1 MTPTVPLHKRTTRSG
16 LQNGDAA
23 EANDNRLESFFNS
36 MILIG
41 VFIAIIY
48 VALDTILHIF
58 YSDRFN
64 LIASAVGEDL
74 YEIYIR
80 IIVLCLFAIFGS
92 HAQYT
97 INNLKKKEKEL
108 VTYRNHLEEL
118 VNDRTSALLAT
129 NQKLRDEI
137 SVRERSEQALRES
150 EEKYR
155 LLVENANDAI
165 FIIQDDKVTF
175 PNPKAR
181 QLSSE
186 MNVAIDRQ
194 PFFDF
199 VHPDDEDRVINW
211 YERRLKNNDV
221 PSTCTFKLIDLFGK
235 EHWIEL
241 NAVLIYWEKKIAALN
256 FLKDITAQ
264 KIMEIQFRQSQRME
278 SIGTLAGGIAH
289 DFNNLLMGIQGN
301 TSVMLLDIEPDHS
314 LYENLRSIQRCVKSG
329 ANLTR
334 QLLGFARG
342 GKYVVKPTHINEVID
357 RTANIFGRSRKD
369 INFHRRYNK
378 NIWMVNVDVGQIEQ
392 VLLNLYVNAWQ
403 AMPNGGDLYLE
414 TDNIRLDK
422 DYIDTKPF
430 SVKPGLYV
438 KISITDT
445 GIGMDRK
452 IQQRI
457 FEPFFTTKE
466 VGQGTGLG
474 LASAYGIIK
483 NHGGFITCYSEVGV
497 GSTFNIYLPAHAKKD
512 TQSEKVV
519 QEAVGGTETILLID
533 DEKMII
539 EVGRRMIES
548 LGYAVVAAGKGDE
561 ALTLYRKR
569 HDHIDLIILDMIMPH
584 MGGKEVFNRIKE
596 INPKAKVLLSSGYS
610 LNGQAQEIMAQGC
623 NGFIQKPFDTVELSS
638 KIREIL
644 DSPNG

>member
-1 MTPTVPLHKRTTRSG
+1 MTPTVPLPKRTTRSG
-16 LQNGDAA
+16 LQNGVAA
-23 EANDNRLESFFNS
+23 EAAGNRLESFFNS
-36 MILIG
+36 MVLIG

-48 VALDTILHIF
+48 VALDTVLHIF

-80 IIVLCLFAIFGS
+80 VIVLCLFAIFGS

-118 VNDRTSALLAT
+118 VNNRTSALLAT

-137 SVRERSEQALRES
+137 AVRERSEQALRES

-199 VHPDDEDRVINW
+199 VHPDDKDRVINW
-211 YERRLKNNDV
+211 YERRLKSKDV

-241 NAVLIYWEKKIAALN
+241 NAVLINWEKKIAALN

-301 TSVMLLDIEPDHS
+301 TSVMLLDIAPDHS
-314 LYENLRSIQRCVKSG
+314 LYENLKSIQRCVKSG

-342 GKYVVKPTHINEVID
+342 GKYVVKPTQINEVID
-357 RTANIFGRSRKD
+357 RTAHIFGRSRKD
-369 INFHRRYNK
+369 ITFHRRYNK
-378 NIWMVNVDVGQIEQ
+378 NILMVNVDVGQIEQ

-445 GIGMDRK
+445 GIGMDQK

-512 TQSEKVV
+512 TQSEIVV
-519 QEAVGGTETILLID
+519 EEAVGGTETILLID

-539 EVGRRMIES
+539 EVGRKMMES
-548 LGYAVVAAGKGDE
+548 LGYVVVAAGKGDE

-569 HDHIDLIILDMIMPH
+569 HDHIDLIILDMIMPY

-623 NGFIQKPFDTVELSS
+623 SGFIQKPFDTVELSR

-644 DSPNG
+644 DSPDG

>member
-211 YERRLKNNDV
+211 YERRLKNKDV

>member
-1 MTPTVPLHKRTTRSG
+1 MV
-16 LQNGDAA
+16 
-23 EANDNRLESFFNS
+23 
-36 MILIG
+36 LIG

-80 IIVLCLFAIFGS
+80 IIVLCLFVIFGS

-97 INNLKKKEKEL
+97 VNNLKKKEKEL

-118 VNDRTSALLAT
+118 VNNRTSALLAA
-129 NQKLRDEI
+129 NHKLRDEI
-137 SVRERSEQALRES
+137 TVRERSEQALRES

-165 FIIQDDKVTF
+165 FIIQDDTVTF

-186 MNVAIDRQ
+186 MHVAIDRQ

-199 VHPDDEDRVINW
+199 VHPDDKDRVVNW
-211 YERRLKNNDV
+211 YERRLKSEDV
-221 PSTCTFKLIDLFGK
+221 PSTCTFKLIDRSGK
-235 EHWIEL
+235 EHWVEL

-264 KIMEIQFRQSQRME
+264 KIMELQFRQSQRME

-301 TSVMLLDIEPDHS
+301 TSVMLLDIDPDHTV
-314 LYENLRSIQRCVKSG
+314 YENLKSIQRCVKSG

-342 GKYVVKPTHINEVID
+342 GKYVVKPTRINEVID
-357 RTANIFGRSRKD
+357 RTAHIFGRSRKD
-369 INFHRRYNK
+369 INFHRRYNE
-378 NIWMVNVDVGQIEQ
+378 NIMMVNVDVGQIEQ

-422 DYIDTKPF
+422 VYIDTKPF

-445 GIGMDRK
+445 GIGMDKK

-497 GSTFNIYLPAHAKKD
+497 GSTFNIYLPAHAKID
-512 TQSEKVV
+512 TLSEKMV

-539 EVGRRMIES
+539 EVGRKMMES
-548 LGYAVVAAGKGDE
+548 LGYLVVVAGNGDE
-561 ALTLYRKR
+561 ALSFYRNR
-569 HDHIDLIILDMIMPH
+569 HDHIDLVILDMIMPH
-584 MGGKEVFNRIKE
+584 MGGKEAFNRIKA

-623 NGFIQKPFDTVELSS
+623 SGFIQKPFDTVELSR

>member
-1 MTPTVPLHKRTTRSG
+1 MAPTVPLPERTTRSG
-16 LQNGDAA
+16 LQNGVAA
-23 EANDNRLESFFNS
+23 EAADNRLESFFNS
-36 MILIG
+36 MVLIG

-48 VALDTILHIF
+48 VALDTVLHIF

-80 IIVLCLFAIFGS
+80 VIVLCLFAIFGS

-118 VNDRTSALLAT
+118 VNNRTSALLAT

-137 SVRERSEQALRES
+137 AVRERSEQALRES

-199 VHPDDEDRVINW
+199 VHPDDKDRVINW
-211 YERRLKNNDV
+211 YERRLKGKDV

-301 TSVMLLDIEPDHS
+301 TSVMLLDIAPDHS
-314 LYENLRSIQRCVKSG
+314 LYENLKSIQRCVKSG

-357 RTANIFGRSRKD
+357 RTAHIFGRSRKD
-369 INFHRRYNK
+369 ITFHRRYNK
-378 NIWMVNVDVGQIEQ
+378 NILMVNVDVGQIEQ

-445 GIGMDRK
+445 GIGMDQK

-512 TQSEKVV
+512 TQSVKVV
-519 QEAVGGTETILLID
+519 EEAVGGTETILLID

-569 HDHIDLIILDMIMPH
+569 HDHIDLIILDMIMPY

-623 NGFIQKPFDTVELSS
+623 NGFIQKPFDTVELSR

>member
-1 MTPTVPLHKRTTRSG
+1 MAPTIPLPERTTRSG
-16 LQNGDAA
+16 LQNGVAA
-23 EANDNRLESFFNS
+23 EAADNRLESFFNS
-36 MILIG
+36 MVLIG

-48 VALDTILHIF
+48 VALDTVLHIF

-80 IIVLCLFAIFGS
+80 VIVLCLFAIFGS

-118 VNDRTSALLAT
+118 VNNRTAALLAT

-137 SVRERSEQALRES
+137 AVRERSEQALRES

-199 VHPDDEDRVINW
+199 VHPDDKDRVINW
-211 YERRLKNNDV
+211 YERRLKGKDV

-301 TSVMLLDIEPDHS
+301 TSVMLLDIAPDHS
-314 LYENLRSIQRCVKSG
+314 LYENLKSIQRCVKSG

-357 RTANIFGRSRKD
+357 RTAHIFGRSRKD
-369 INFHRRYNK
+369 ITFHRRYNK
-378 NIWMVNVDVGQIEQ
+378 NILMVNVDVGQIEQ

-445 GIGMDRK
+445 GIGMDQK

-497 GSTFNIYLPAHAKKD
+497 GSTFNIYLPARAKKD
-512 TQSEKVV
+512 TQSVKVV
-519 QEAVGGTETILLID
+519 EEAVGGTETILLID

-569 HDHIDLIILDMIMPH
+569 HDHIDLIILDMIMPY

-623 NGFIQKPFDTVELSS
+623 NGFIQKPFDTVELST

>member
-1 MTPTVPLHKRTTRSG
+1 
-16 LQNGDAA
+16 
-23 EANDNRLESFFNS
+23 
-36 MILIG
+36 
-41 VFIAIIY
+41 
-48 VALDTILHIF
+48 
-58 YSDRFN
+58 
-64 LIASAVGEDL
+64 
-74 YEIYIR
+74 
-80 IIVLCLFAIFGS
+80 
-92 HAQYT
+92 
-97 INNLKKKEKEL
+97 
-108 VTYRNHLEEL
+108 
-118 VNDRTSALLAT
+118 LLAT

-211 YERRLKNNDV
+211 YERRLKNKDV
-221 PSTCTFKLIDLFGK
+221 PNTCTFKLIDLFGK

-241 NAVLIYWEKKIAALN
+241 NAVLIYWEKNIAALN

-357 RTANIFGRSRKD
+357 HTANIFGRSRKD

-445 GIGMDRK
+445 GIGMDQK

-483 NHGGFITCYSEVGV
+483 NHGGFITCYSEVGE

-512 TQSEKVV
+512 TQSEKMV

-548 LGYAVVAAGKGDE
+548 LGYAVVVAGKGDE

>member
-1 MTPTVPLHKRTTRSG
+1 MTPTVPLPKRTTRSG
-16 LQNGDAA
+16 LQNGVAA
-23 EANDNRLESFFNS
+23 EAAGNRLESFFNS
-36 MILIG
+36 MVLIG

-48 VALDTILHIF
+48 VSLDTVLHIF

-80 IIVLCLFAIFGS
+80 VIVLCLFAIFGS

-118 VNDRTSALLAT
+118 VNNRTSALLAT

-137 SVRERSEQALRES
+137 AVRERSEQALRES

-199 VHPDDEDRVINW
+199 VHPDDKDRVINW
-211 YERRLKNNDV
+211 YERRLKSKDV

-301 TSVMLLDIEPDHS
+301 TSVMLLDIAPDHS
-314 LYENLRSIQRCVKSG
+314 LYENLKSIQRCVKSG

-357 RTANIFGRSRKD
+357 RTAHIFGRSRKD

-378 NIWMVNVDVGQIEQ
+378 NILMVNVDVGQIEQ

-445 GIGMDRK
+445 GIGMDQK

-512 TQSEKVV
+512 TQSVKVV
-519 QEAVGGTETILLID
+519 EEAVGGTETILLID

-539 EVGRRMIES
+539 EVGRKMMES
-548 LGYAVVAAGKGDE
+548 LGYVVVAAGKGDE

-569 HDHIDLIILDMIMPH
+569 HDHIDLIILDMIMPY

-623 NGFIQKPFDTVELSS
+623 SGFIQKPFDTVELSR

>member
-1 MTPTVPLHKRTTRSG
+1 MTPTVPLHKRTPRSG
-16 LQNGDAA
+16 LQNGVAA

-211 YERRLKNNDV
+211 YERRLKNKDV

-623 NGFIQKPFDTVELSS
+623 NGFIQKPFDMVELSS

>member
-1 MTPTVPLHKRTTRSG
+1 MTPTVPLPKRTTRSG
-16 LQNGDAA
+16 LQNGVAA
-23 EANDNRLESFFNS
+23 EAADNRLESFFNS
-36 MILIG
+36 MVLIG

-48 VALDTILHIF
+48 VALDTVLHIF

-118 VNDRTSALLAT
+118 VNNRTSALLAT

-137 SVRERSEQALRES
+137 AVRERSEQALRES

-199 VHPDDEDRVINW
+199 VHPDDKDRVINW
-211 YERRLKNNDV
+211 YERRLKSKDV

-301 TSVMLLDIEPDHS
+301 TSVMLLDIDPDHS
-314 LYENLRSIQRCVKSG
+314 LYENLKSIQRCVKSG

-357 RTANIFGRSRKD
+357 RTAHIFGRSRKD
-369 INFHRRYNK
+369 ITFHRRYNK
-378 NIWMVNVDVGQIEQ
+378 NILMVNVDVGQIEQ

-445 GIGMDRK
+445 GIGMDQK

-512 TQSEKVV
+512 TQSVKVV
-519 QEAVGGTETILLID
+519 EEAVGGTETILLID

-539 EVGRRMIES
+539 EVGRKMMES

-569 HDHIDLIILDMIMPH
+569 HDHIDLIILDMIMPY

-623 NGFIQKPFDTVELSS
+623 SGFIQKPFDTVELSR